1 MGIIEYD
8 ELSEDS
14 LEFIKKQFDFLVN
27 QYKNSPTFPT
37 IKNSYVNPLEFDER
51 DEIIMEKDSEIE
63 ILNSHRQVLDQV
75 TVDLDVKNQLIK
87 EYEHKLLQFNQK

>member
-1 MGIIEYD
+1 M
-8 ELSEDS
+8 
-14 LEFIKKQFDFLVN
+14 N

-37 IKNSYVNPLEFDER
+37 IKNSYVNFLEFDER